1 MFKTAASVLE
11 HYESNLPRWKK
22 ELENLR
28 SLVKFEEKT
37 KSYKLA
43 SNTHSHVK
51 H

>member
-1 MFKTAASVLE
+1 MFKSAASILE

-28 SLVKFEEKT
+28 SLVKFEEKVN
-37 KSYKLA
+37 SYKLA
-43 SNTHSHVK
+43 LNSHSHVK